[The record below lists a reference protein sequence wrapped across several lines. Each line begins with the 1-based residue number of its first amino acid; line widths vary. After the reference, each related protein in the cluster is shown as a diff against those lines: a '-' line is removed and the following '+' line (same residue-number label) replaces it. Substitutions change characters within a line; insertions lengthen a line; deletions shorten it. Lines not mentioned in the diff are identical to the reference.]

1 VAILAVLRQA
11 AREIY
16 RRLMDAVDPAL
27 VDQVE
32 QTLRAT
38 PGVLGVGQVRLRWI
52 GHQLRAEC
60 EVIVDA
66 DASAVQAHQVAVN
79 AEHNLL
85 HALPRLAAALVHAD
99 PQAGEGTDH
108 HAALASHR

>member
-1 VAILAVLRQA
+1 MLRQA

-32 QTLRAT
+32 QTLRDT

-52 GHQLRAEC
+52 GHHLRAEC
-60 EVIVDA
+60 EIVVDA
-66 DASAVQAHQVAVN
+66 GAASAVQAHQVAVD
-79 AEHNLL
+79 AEHDCCT
-85 HALPRLAAALVHAD
+85 RCR
-99 PQAGEGTDH
+99 G
-108 HAALASHR
+108 